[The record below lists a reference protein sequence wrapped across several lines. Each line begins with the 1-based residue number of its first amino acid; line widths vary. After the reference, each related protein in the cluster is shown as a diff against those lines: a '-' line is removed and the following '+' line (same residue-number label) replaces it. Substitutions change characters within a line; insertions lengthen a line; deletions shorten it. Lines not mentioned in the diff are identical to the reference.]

1 MDIELILANLL
12 SFKGPW
18 TQTTLNDYLTQIG
31 AEKSEPAEA
40 SDDEEIWFLN
50 GLRLHLS
57 SENSDRGLQL
67 TSLLKSIEVE
77 NLDEEEFDA
86 ADTEL
91 ADQYTALID
100 ELSTRLDSPVFSG
113 IVSQS
118 PFTQEQYG
126 DLGACWLLPEAR
138 LMLISGQ
145 QDTELP
151 LQIQLVIAPL
161 QSQVKRE
168 EQNRS

>member
-18 TQTTLNDYLTQIG
+18 AQTTLNDFLSQIG
-31 AEKSEPAEA
+31 AEKSEQGDA

-57 SENSDRGLQL
+57 TENSDRGLQL
-67 TSLLKSIEVE
+67 TSILKSTEVE
-77 NLDEEEFDA
+77 NLDEEEFNA

-100 ELSTRLDSPVFSG
+100 ELSTRLGPPVFSG

-118 PFTQEQYG
+118 
-126 DLGACWLLPEAR
+126 
-138 LMLISGQ
+138 
-145 QDTELP
+145 
-151 LQIQLVIAPL
+151 
-161 QSQVKRE
+161 QVKRE
-168 EQNRS
+168 GRNRS